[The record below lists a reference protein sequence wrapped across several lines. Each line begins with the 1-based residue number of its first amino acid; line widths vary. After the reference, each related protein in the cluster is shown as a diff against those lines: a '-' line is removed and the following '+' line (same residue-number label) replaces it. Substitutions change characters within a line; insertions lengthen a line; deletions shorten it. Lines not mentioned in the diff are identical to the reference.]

1 MKFIKKH
8 LTAIIVVL
16 VCLILLIL
24 AGFAVYRM
32 FYPSNDKSVYG
43 DRLNNA
49 PDVTDEAI
57 NKIKEELNA
66 TELVNSITYKQS
78 VTTLKFF
85 IDVKEDVKIAK
96 AKELGDIVIKGLE
109 AKVVEF
115 YDIAVYLTQNNGEM
129 KEYPAIGQHAKASKE
144 FNWVVNKE
152 VSSSE
157 E

>member
-49 PDVTDEAI
+49 PDVTDETI

-66 TELVNSITYKQS
+66 TDLVNSVTYKQS

-109 AKVVEF
+109 TKVVEF
-115 YDIAVYLTQNNGEM
+115 YDVAVYLTQNSGEM

>member
-1 MKFIKKH
+1 MEFIKKH
-8 LTAIIVVL
+8 LTAIIVAL
-16 VCLILLIL
+16 VCLVLLIL
-24 AGFAVYRM
+24 AGFAIYRM

-43 DRLNNA
+43 DRLSNA
-49 PDVTDEAI
+49 PQVTDEAI
-57 NKIKEELNA
+57 NKIKEDINA
-66 TELVNSITYKQS
+66 TELVNSVTYNQS

-96 AKELGDIVIKGLE
+96 AQELGDIVIENLE
-109 AKVVEF
+109 SKVLEF

-129 KEYPAIGQHAKASKE
+129 KEYPAIGQHAKSSKA
-144 FNWVVNKE
+144 FSWVVNKE